1 MNPIQNF
8 SDKAAVSLSILCTA
22 HCLILPLLLTSL
34 PSTLAL
40 TMQDEVFHLSL
51 VFLVVP
57 MSLFALAL
65 GCKDHKRYR
74 VLALGVAGMTCLLSA
89 VFLDHHILGESGE
102 KILTVIGSAFIALGH
117 VFNYRLCRVKKLDAC
132 KC

>member
-1 MNPIQNF
+1 MNPMQNF

-22 HCLILPLLLTSL
+22 HCLVLPLLLTSL
-34 PSTLAL
+34 PSTLAV
-40 TMQDEVFHLSL
+40 TMQDEAFHLAL

-74 VLALGVAGMTCLLSA
+74 VLVLGIAGITCLLSA
-89 VFLDHHILGESGE
+89 VFLGHDILGESGE
-102 KILTVIGSAFIALGH
+102 KIFTVIGSAFIALGH
-117 VFNYRLCRVKKLDAC
+117 VFNYRLCRKHKLDPC
-132 KC
+132 EC